1 MRKPPAATV
10 LVAATLS
17 LTLGLSLSACS
28 EDEPSPTAA
37 DVEETPSSPTSST
50 ASSSPTASTPTESA
64 ASSASTP
71 TLSVSEQP
79 TATITRPAPVQV
91 AAMLLPADGMGK
103 LNAEWTW
110 AAGNDFDSEPDR
122 LASCH
127 RAALQDIG
135 ARKVAVREYT
145 SELDAG
151 VRAHHLVAGMP
162 DELTARRAY
171 AVLESW
177 RDGCQ
182 ARLEARAKGK
192 DGVRVT
198 DPESVRTSA
207 DAASSY
213 VVFQPTATGSTRVE
227 NVALARDARV
237 VHLVVVELEGDDFS
251 YPRGRTPAA
260 VGVRN
265 ATQSG

>member
-1 MRKPPAATV
+1 MRKPPAVATA
-10 LVAATLS
+10 LVAAA
-17 LTLGLSLSACS
+17 LGLTLSACG
-28 EDEPSPTAA
+28 EDDADPTAA
-37 DVEETPSSPTSST
+37 GVEETASTPSSPSTSSSPT
-50 ASSSPTASTPTESA
+50 ASSSPTDTPLPSV
-64 ASSASTP
+64 STP
-71 TLSVSEQP
+71 TLTVSEQP
-79 TATITRPAPVQV
+79 TPTVTRPAAAPKV
-91 AAMLLPADGMGK
+91 AAMLLPAARMGK

-110 AAGNDFDSEPDR
+110 SAGNDFNSEPDR
-122 LASCH
+122 LVACH

-135 ARKVAVREYT
+135 AEKVAVREFT

-151 VRAHHLVAGMP
+151 VRAHHLVAGLP
-162 DELTARRAY
+162 DDLTARRAY
-171 AVLESW
+171 SVLESW

-182 ARLEARAKGK
+182 QRLEARSTGK

-198 DPESVRTSA
+198 DPERLRTGA
-207 DAASSY
+207 DAATSY

-237 VHLVVVELEGDDFS
+237 LHLIVVELEGDDFN

-265 ATQSG
+265 ATESG

>member
-1 MRKPPAATV
+1 MRKPPAAATA
-10 LVAATLS
+10 LVAAALA
-17 LTLGLSLSACS
+17 LTLTACG
-28 EDEPSPTAA
+28 EDDAEPTAA
-37 DVEETPSSPTSST
+37 EVEETPSSPSSSAT
-50 ASSSPTASTPTESA
+50 SSSPTASNSPKEAS

-79 TATITRPAPVQV
+79 TPTVTRPSAAVKV
-91 AAMLLPADGMGK
+91 ASMLLPADRMGA

-110 AAGNDFDSEPDR
+110 SAGNDFDSEPEG

-127 RAALQDIG
+127 RAALQDVG
-135 ARKVAVREYT
+135 AEKVAVREYT

-151 VRAHHLVAGMP
+151 VRAHHLVARMP
-162 DELTARRAY
+162 DDLTARRAY
-171 AVLESW
+171 AVLDSW

-198 DPESVRTSA
+198 DPERVTSDA
-207 DAASSY
+207 DAATSY

-227 NVALARDARV
+227 NVALARDSRV